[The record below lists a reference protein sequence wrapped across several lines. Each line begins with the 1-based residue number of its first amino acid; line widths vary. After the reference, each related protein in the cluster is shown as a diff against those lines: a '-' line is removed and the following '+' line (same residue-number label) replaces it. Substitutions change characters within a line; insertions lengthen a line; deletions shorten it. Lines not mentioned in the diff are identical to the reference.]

1 MSRLAIRQHPC
12 HNTNSLKIKNVR
24 EHSFGGLNMENTNTT
39 LTHSRTFSKN
49 QKWVI
54 ASTSSGFALENMD
67 VLFLSFAMSSMIGQ
81 LHLSGGAAGLIGS
94 ITNLGMLFGGIIFGL
109 VGDRFGRVKTFTY
122 TIFIFAFATAMMAL
136 ANNIAVIYLLRFLAG
151 IGAGGEYGVGISMI
165 AESFHKNQIGK
176 MTSVAAIGGQVGAI
190 LAAVTAA
197 LVIPHLGWH
206 ALFLVGIV
214 PVVLTYFVRRHLT
227 ETAEFVQAK
236 QQETE
241 STTKAVFKYMFSSP
255 KLAYQ
260 SFALMI
266 MTTVQIAGYFGLMN
280 WLPIIVQKQLGLNV
294 SGSSLWMISTIIGM
308 SLGMMTF
315 GSILDFFGPRRAF
328 GIFLIASAA
337 MVFTITLAHNTV
349 SLLIIGAIV
358 GFFSNGMFGGY
369 GAVIS
374 RLYPTEIRST
384 ANNVI
389 VNIGRAVGGFSSVVI
404 GILMDHYSLTVV
416 MGFLSILY
424 IVSFITMITLPGL
437 KQLNSRQKA

>member
-1 MSRLAIRQHPC
+1 
-12 HNTNSLKIKNVR
+12 
-24 EHSFGGLNMENTNTT
+24 MENTNTT
-39 LTHSRTFSKN
+39 VTHSHAFTKN

-67 VLFLSFAMSSMIGQ
+67 VLFLSFAMSSMISQ

-94 ITNLGMLFGGIIFGL
+94 ITNLGMLFGGVLFGL
-109 VGDRFGRVKTFTY
+109 IGDRFGRVKTFTY
-122 TIFIFAFATAMMAL
+122 TIFIFAFATAAMAF
-136 ANNIAVIYLLRFLAG
+136 ANNITLIYVLRFLAG
-151 IGAGGEYGVGISMI
+151 IGAGGEYGVGISLI

-176 MTSVAAIGGQVGAI
+176 MTSVAAIGGQIGAI
-190 LAAVTAA
+190 LAAVAA
-197 LVIPHLGWH
+197 AFIIPHLGWH
-206 ALFLVGIV
+206 ALFLIGLV

-227 ETAEFVQAK
+227 ETTAFVEAK
-236 QQETE
+236 KAETE
-241 STTKAVFKYMFSSP
+241 STTSAVVKFMFSSP

-294 SGSSLWMISTIIGM
+294 SGSSLWMIATIIGM

-337 MVFTITLAHNTV
+337 MVYTITLAHNTI

-384 ANNVI
+384 ANNII

-404 GILMDHYSLTVV
+404 GILMDNYSLTVV

-424 IVSFITMITLPGL
+424 IISFMTMITLPGL
-437 KQLNSRQKA
+437 KKMTLERA

>member
-1 MSRLAIRQHPC
+1 
-12 HNTNSLKIKNVR
+12 
-24 EHSFGGLNMENTNTT
+24 MENTS
-39 LTHSRTFSKN
+39 LTRSHTFSKN
-49 QKWVI
+49 QKWII

-67 VLFLSFAMSSMIGQ
+67 VLFLSFAMSSMISQ

-94 ITNLGMLFGGIIFGL
+94 ITNLGMLFGGILFGL
-109 VGDRFGRVKTFTY
+109 IGDRFGRVKTFSY
-122 TIFIFAFATAMMAL
+122 TIFIFAFATAAMAF
-136 ANNIAVIYLLRFLAG
+136 ANNITLIYGLRFLAG
-151 IGAGGEYGVGISMI
+151 IGAGGEYGVGISLI

-176 MTSVAAIGGQVGAI
+176 MTSVAAIGGQIGAI
-190 LAAVTAA
+190 LAAIAA
-197 LVIPHLGWH
+197 AFIIPQLGWH
-206 ALFLVGIV
+206 ALFLLGLV
-214 PVVLTYFVRRHLT
+214 PVVLTYFIRRHLH
-227 ETAEFVQAK
+227 ETTEFVEAK
-236 QQETE
+236 KEE
-241 STTKAVFKYMFSSP
+241 KRSTTSAVFKFMFSSP

-308 SLGMMTF
+308 SLGMITF

-328 GIFLIASAA
+328 GIFLLASAA
-337 MVFTITLAHNTV
+337 MVFTITLAHNTI

-404 GILMDHYSLTVV
+404 GILMDHYSITVV
-416 MGFLSILY
+416 MAFLSILY
-424 IVSFITMITLPGL
+424 VISFITMITLPGMKKL
-437 KQLNSRQKA
+437 TLHANEE

>member
-1 MSRLAIRQHPC
+1 
-12 HNTNSLKIKNVR
+12 
-24 EHSFGGLNMENTNTT
+24 MENTNTT
-39 LTHSRTFSKN
+39 VTHSRHFTKN

-67 VLFLSFAMSSMIGQ
+67 VLFLSFAMSSMISQ

-94 ITNLGMLFGGIIFGL
+94 ITNLGMLFGGVLFGL
-109 VGDRFGRVKTFTY
+109 IGDRFGRVKTFTY
-122 TIFIFAFATAMMAL
+122 TIFIFAFATAAMAF
-136 ANNIAVIYLLRFLAG
+136 ANNIALIYVLRFLAG
-151 IGAGGEYGVGISMI
+151 IGAGGEYGVGISLI

-176 MTSVAAIGGQVGAI
+176 MTSVAAIGGQIGAI
-190 LAAVTAA
+190 LAAIAA
-197 LVIPHLGWH
+197 AFIIPNLGWH
-206 ALFLVGIV
+206 ALFLLGLV

-227 ETAEFVQAK
+227 ETQEFVEAK
-236 QQETE
+236 KTEKE
-241 STTKAVFKYMFSSP
+241 STTSAVFKYMFSSP

-294 SGSSLWMISTIIGM
+294 SGSSLWMIATIIGM

-315 GSILDFFGPRRAF
+315 GTILDFFGPRRAF
-328 GIFLIASAA
+328 GIFLVASAA

-349 SLLIIGAIV
+349 TLLIIGAIV

-416 MGFLSILY
+416 MAFLSALY
-424 IVSFITMITLPGL
+424 VISFITMITLPGL
-437 KQLNSRQKA
+437 KKMRTTNATE

>member
-1 MSRLAIRQHPC
+1 
-12 HNTNSLKIKNVR
+12 
-24 EHSFGGLNMENTNTT
+24 MENTNATV
-39 LTHSRTFSKN
+39 THSRSFTKN

-94 ITNLGMLFGGIIFGL
+94 ITNLGMLFGGVLFGL
-109 VGDRFGRVKTFTY
+109 IGDRFGRVKTFTY
-122 TIFIFAFATAMMAL
+122 TIFIFAFATAAMAF
-136 ANNIAVIYLLRFLAG
+136 ANNIALIYILRFLAG
-151 IGAGGEYGVGISMI
+151 IGAGGEYGVGISLI

-176 MTSVAAIGGQVGAI
+176 MTSVAAIGGQIGAI
-190 LAAVTAA
+190 LAAVAA
-197 LVIPHLGWH
+197 AFIIPHLGWH
-206 ALFLVGIV
+206 ALFLIGLV

-227 ETAEFVQAK
+227 ETTAFVQAK
-236 QQETE
+236 QTETE
-241 STTKAVFKYMFSSP
+241 STTSAVFKFMFSSP

-294 SGSSLWMISTIIGM
+294 SGSSLWMIATILGM

-328 GIFLIASAA
+328 GIFLVASAA
-337 MVFTITLAHNTV
+337 MVYTITLAHNTL

-384 ANNVI
+384 ANNII

-404 GILMDHYSLTVV
+404 GILMDHYSVAVV
-416 MGFLSILY
+416 MGFLSVLY
-424 IVSFITMITLPGL
+424 IISFITMMTLPGL
-437 KQLNSRQKA
+437 KKLAVKNS

>member
-1 MSRLAIRQHPC
+1 M
-12 HNTNSLKIKNVR
+12 
-24 EHSFGGLNMENTNTT
+24 
-39 LTHSRTFSKN
+39 
-49 QKWVI
+49 
-54 ASTSSGFALENMD
+54 
-67 VLFLSFAMSSMIGQ
+67 
-81 LHLSGGAAGLIGS
+81 
-94 ITNLGMLFGGIIFGL
+94 
-109 VGDRFGRVKTFTY
+109 
-122 TIFIFAFATAMMAL
+122 AF
-136 ANNIAVIYLLRFLAG
+136 ANNITLIYALRFLAG
-151 IGAGGEYGVGISMI
+151 IGAGGEYGVGISLI

-176 MTSVAAIGGQVGAI
+176 MTSVAAIGGQIGAI
-190 LAAVTAA
+190 LAAIAA
-197 LVIPHLGWH
+197 AFIIPNLGWH
-206 ALFLVGIV
+206 ALFLLGLV

-227 ETAEFVQAK
+227 ETQEFVEAK
-236 QQETE
+236 KTEKE
-241 STTKAVFKYMFSSP
+241 STTSAVFKYMFSSP

-294 SGSSLWMISTIIGM
+294 SGSSLWMIATIIGM

-315 GSILDFFGPRRAF
+315 GTILDFFGPRRAF
-328 GIFLIASAA
+328 GIFLVASAA

-349 SLLIIGAIV
+349 TLLIIGAIV

-416 MGFLSILY
+416 MAFLSALY
-424 IVSFITMITLPGL
+424 VISFITMITLPGL
-437 KQLNSRQKA
+437 KKMRTTNATE